1 MSVKGRT
8 RMARKSRK
16 ESGVQTRESFSK
28 TIGYQVGFYLR
39 LSDKEAKDRDSES
52 IENQFALLKDFIKN
66 KPDFR
71 LISTFTDDGKT
82 GTNFKRSGF
91 EQMMDEV
98 RSGRINCIIV
108 KDLSRFGRNYLE
120 AGHYIE
126 HVFPFLNVRFIAV
139 TDGFDTLTATPAQ
152 LSYLIP
158 LKNIMNENYARD
170 ISKKERSAKKVLR
183 KKGCFLGAYA
193 MYGYEKTS
201 DKHVIGVDPEAAV
214 HVKTIFDLCEK
225 GYSDSAIAKYLNERK
240 VLCPARYKYEKGI
253 VKNAKYANTSGWYP
267 QTIAGILTSR
277 VYIGDMVQGA
287 RRSKEIK
294 GKKEVVPKSEWDIV
308 SGTHEAIIS
317 KEQFDRVQEIRMD
330 RHRRYE
336 KMIQENRRLAGK
348 SENSGILKGKV
359 FCGDCKRAMVR
370 KHIKSCKDKYR
381 YVCDMH
387 EKTGQCSRKFLPEQE
402 LFEMLGCLIRR
413 QIEAACQVKEWLHSR
428 EQEEARELFR
438 FEQTLRETED
448 KRNRLVQKM
457 AALYQD
463 WKEGI
468 LDQDEYLYMKK
479 RYEEE
484 LTGCEGER
492 EELMGRKQEYILA
505 YTSENPALKAVSELP
520 DDFLLSRELVDRLI
534 ERIEIYEGNR
544 VRVSFKFQDEM
555 QRLLRAKGGGVINEE
570 RGETAG

>member
-201 DKHVIGVDPEAAV
+201 DKHVIGVDPEAVV

-330 RHRRYE
+330 RHRQYE

-348 SENSGILKGKV
+348 SENSGILKGNV

>member
-82 GTNFKRSGF
+82 GTNFRRSGF
-91 EQMMDEV
+91 QQMMDEV

-330 RHRRYE
+330 RHRQYE

>member
-1 MSVKGRT
+1 
-8 RMARKSRK
+8 MARKSRK
-16 ESGVQTRESFSK
+16 ESSVQTSESFSK

-52 IENQFALLKDFIKN
+52 IENQFVLLKDFIKN

-82 GTNFKRSGF
+82 GTNFRRSGF

-240 VLCPARYKYEKGI
+240 ILCPARYKYEKGI
-253 VKNAKYANTSGWYP
+253 VKDAKYANTSGWYP

-294 GKKEVVPKSEWDIV
+294 GKKEVVPMSEWDIV

-348 SENSGILKGKV
+348 SEDSGILKGKV

-381 YVCDMH
+381 YVCDIH

-413 QIEAACQVKEWLHSR
+413 QIEATCQVKEWLHSR
-428 EQEEARELFR
+428 KQEEARELLR
-438 FEQTLRETED
+438 FEQTFRETED
-448 KRNRLVQKM
+448 KRSRLVQKM

-468 LDQDEYLYMKK
+468 LDQDEYFYMKK

-492 EELMGRKQEYILA
+492 EELMGRKQEYIMA
-505 YTSENPALKAVSELP
+505 YTSENPALKAVSEIP
-520 DDFLLSRELVDRLI
+520 YDFVLSRELVDRLI
-534 ERIEIYEGNR
+534 EKIEIYEGNR

-555 QRLLRAKGGGVINEE
+555 QRLLRAKEAGVISEE

>member
-330 RHRRYE
+330 RHRQYE

>member
-1 MSVKGRT
+1 
-8 RMARKSRK
+8 MARKSRK
-16 ESGVQTRESFSK
+16 ESSVQTRESFSK

-39 LSDKEAKDRDSES
+39 LSDKEAKERDSES

-66 KPDFR
+66 KPDLR

-82 GTNFKRSGF
+82 GTNFRRSGF

-126 HVFPFLNVRFIAV
+126 HMFPFLNVRFIAV

-193 MYGYEKTS
+193 MYGYEKTL

-294 GKKEVVPKSEWDIV
+294 GKKEVVPMSEWDIV

-428 EQEEARELFR
+428 KQEEARELFR

-463 WKEGI
+463 WKEGV

-479 RYEEE
+479 QYEEE

-505 YTSENPALKAVSELP
+505 YTSENPALKAVSEIP

-555 QRLLRAKGGGVINEE
+555 QRLLRAKGGGVISEE

>member
-1 MSVKGRT
+1 
-8 RMARKSRK
+8 MARKSRK
-16 ESGVQTRESFSK
+16 ESSVQTSESFSK

-82 GTNFKRSGF
+82 GTNFRRSGF

-98 RSGRINCIIV
+98 RNGRINCIIV

-240 VLCPARYKYEKGI
+240 ILCPARYKYEKGI
-253 VKNAKYANTSGWYP
+253 VKNAKYANKSGWYP
-267 QTIAGILTSR
+267 QTIGGILTSR

-348 SENSGILKGKV
+348 SEDSGILKGKV

-381 YVCDMH
+381 YVCDIH

-413 QIEAACQVKEWLHSR
+413 QIGAACQVKEWLHSR

-438 FEQTLRETED
+438 FEQTFRETED
-448 KRNRLVQKM
+448 KRSRLVQKM
-457 AALYQD
+457 AVLYQD

-492 EELMGRKQEYILA
+492 EELMGRKQEYIMA
-505 YTSENPALKAVSELP
+505 YTSENPALKAVSEIP
-520 DDFLLSRELVDRLI
+520 YDFVLSRELVDRLI
-534 ERIEIYEGNR
+534 EKIEIYEGNR

-555 QRLLRAKGGGVINEE
+555 QRLLRAKEAGVISEE

>member
-1 MSVKGRT
+1 
-8 RMARKSRK
+8 MARKSRK
-16 ESGVQTRESFSK
+16 ESSVQTSESFSK

-52 IENQFALLKDFIKN
+52 IENQFVLLKDFIKN

-82 GTNFKRSGF
+82 GTNFRRSGF

-183 KKGCFLGAYA
+183 KKGYFLGAYA
-193 MYGYEKTS
+193 IYGYEKTS

-240 VLCPARYKYEKGI
+240 ILCPARYKYEKGI
-253 VKNAKYANTSGWYP
+253 VKDAKYANKSGWYP
-267 QTIAGILTSR
+267 QTIGGILTSR

-294 GKKEVVPKSEWDIV
+294 GKKEVVPMSEWDIV

-348 SENSGILKGKV
+348 SEDSGVLKGKV

-381 YVCDMH
+381 YVCDIH

-428 EQEEARELFR
+428 KREEARELLR
-438 FEQTLRETED
+438 FEQTFRETED
-448 KRNRLVQKM
+448 KRSRLVQKM
-457 AALYQD
+457 AVLYQD

-484 LTGCEGER
+484 LTGCKGER
-492 EELMGRKQEYILA
+492 EELMGRKQEYIMA
-505 YTSENPALKAVSELP
+505 YTSENPALKAVSEIP
-520 DDFLLSRELVDRLI
+520 YDFVLSRELVDRLI
-534 ERIEIYEGNR
+534 EKIEIYEGNR

-555 QRLLRAKGGGVINEE
+555 QRLLRAKEAGVISEE

>member
-240 VLCPARYKYEKGI
+240 ILCPARYKYEKGI

-330 RHRRYE
+330 RHRQYE

>member
-52 IENQFALLKDFIKN
+52 IENQFVLLKDFIKN

-82 GTNFKRSGF
+82 GTNFRRSGF

-330 RHRRYE
+330 RHRQYE

-381 YVCDMH
+381 YVCDIH

-492 EELMGRKQEYILA
+492 EELMGRKQEYIMA
-505 YTSENPALKAVSELP
+505 YTSENPALKAVSEIP
-520 DDFLLSRELVDRLI
+520 YDFVLSRELVDRLI
-534 ERIEIYEGNR
+534 ERIEIYEVNR

-555 QRLLRAKGGGVINEE
+555 QRLLRAKEAGVISEE

>member
-348 SENSGILKGKV
+348 SEDSGILKGKV

-381 YVCDMH
+381 YVCDIH

-492 EELMGRKQEYILA
+492 EELMGRKQEYIMA
-505 YTSENPALKAVSELP
+505 YTSENPALKAVSEIP
-520 DDFLLSRELVDRLI
+520 YDFVLSRELVDRLI
-534 ERIEIYEGNR
+534 EKIEIYEGNR

-555 QRLLRAKGGGVINEE
+555 QRLLRAKEAGVISEE

>member
-1 MSVKGRT
+1 
-8 RMARKSRK
+8 MARKSRK

-39 LSDKEAKDRDSES
+39 LSDKEAKERDSES

-193 MYGYEKTS
+193 MYGYEKTTN
-201 DKHVIGVDPEAAV
+201 KHVIEVDPEAAV

-294 GKKEVVPKSEWDIV
+294 GKKEVVPMSEWDIV

-330 RHRRYE
+330 RHRQYE
-336 KMIQENRRLAGK
+336 KMTQENRRLAGK

-413 QIEAACQVKEWLHSR
+413 QIEAACQVKEWLQSR
-428 EQEEARELFR
+428 KQEETRELFR

-492 EELMGRKQEYILA
+492 EELMGRKQEYIMA
-505 YTSENPALKAVSELP
+505 YTSENPALKAVSEIP

-555 QRLLRAKGGGVINEE
+555 QRLLRAKGGGVISEE

>member
-1 MSVKGRT
+1 
-8 RMARKSRK
+8 MARKSRK

-39 LSDKEAKDRDSES
+39 LSDKEAKERDSES

-152 LSYLIP
+152 LAYLIP

-267 QTIAGILTSR
+267 QTISGILTSR

-294 GKKEVVPKSEWDIV
+294 GKKEVVPMSERDIV

-330 RHRRYE
+330 RHRQYE

-428 EQEEARELFR
+428 KQEEARELSR
-438 FEQTLRETED
+438 SQQTLRETED
-448 KRNRLVQKM
+448 KRNRLVQKI

-505 YTSENPALKAVSELP
+505 YTSENPALKAVSEIP

-555 QRLLRAKGGGVINEE
+555 QRLLRAKGGGVISEE

>member
-253 VKNAKYANTSGWYP
+253 VICTTGIGISITANKVK
-267 QTIAGILTSR
+267 GIR
-277 VYIGDMVQGA
+277 
-287 RRSKEIK
+287 
-294 GKKEVVPKSEWDIV
+294 
-308 SGTHEAIIS
+308 
-317 KEQFDRVQEIRMD
+317 
-330 RHRRYE
+330 
-336 KMIQENRRLAGK
+336 
-348 SENSGILKGKV
+348 
-359 FCGDCKRAMVR
+359 
-370 KHIKSCKDKYR
+370 
-381 YVCDMH
+381 
-387 EKTGQCSRKFLPEQE
+387 
-402 LFEMLGCLIRR
+402 
-413 QIEAACQVKEWLHSR
+413 
-428 EQEEARELFR
+428 
-438 FEQTLRETED
+438 
-448 KRNRLVQKM
+448 
-457 AALYQD
+457 
-463 WKEGI
+463 
-468 LDQDEYLYMKK
+468 
-479 RYEEE
+479 
-484 LTGCEGER
+484 
-492 EELMGRKQEYILA
+492 
-505 YTSENPALKAVSELP
+505 
-520 DDFLLSRELVDRLI
+520 
-534 ERIEIYEGNR
+534 
-544 VRVSFKFQDEM
+544 
-555 QRLLRAKGGGVINEE
+555 
-570 RGETAG
+570 

>member
-82 GTNFKRSGF
+82 GTNFRRSGF
-91 EQMMDEV
+91 EQMMDAV
-98 RSGRINCIIV
+98 RNGRINCIIV

-240 VLCPARYKYEKGI
+240 ILCPARYKYEKGI
-253 VKNAKYANTSGWYP
+253 VKDAKYANKSGWYP
-267 QTIAGILTSR
+267 QTIGGILTSR

-294 GKKEVVPKSEWDIV
+294 GKKEVVPMSEWDIV

-348 SENSGILKGKV
+348 SEDSGILKGKV

-428 EQEEARELFR
+428 KQEEARELLR
-438 FEQTLRETED
+438 FEQTFRETED
-448 KRNRLVQKM
+448 KRSRLVQKM

-468 LDQDEYLYMKK
+468 LDQDEYFYMKK

-492 EELMGRKQEYILA
+492 EELMGRKQEYIMA
-505 YTSENPALKAVSELP
+505 YTSENPALKAVSEIP
-520 DDFLLSRELVDRLI
+520 YDFVLSRELVDRLI
-534 ERIEIYEGNR
+534 EKIEIYEGNR

-555 QRLLRAKGGGVINEE
+555 QRLLRAKEAGVISEE

>member
-1 MSVKGRT
+1 
-8 RMARKSRK
+8 MARKSRK
-16 ESGVQTRESFSK
+16 ESSVQTSESFSK

-82 GTNFKRSGF
+82 GTNFRRSGF

-98 RSGRINCIIV
+98 RNGRINCIIV

-240 VLCPARYKYEKGI
+240 ILCPARYKYEKGI
-253 VKNAKYANTSGWYP
+253 VKNAKYANKSGWYP
-267 QTIAGILTSR
+267 QTIGGILTSR

-294 GKKEVVPKSEWDIV
+294 GKKEVVPMSEWDIV

-348 SENSGILKGKV
+348 SEDSGILKGKV

-381 YVCDMH
+381 YVCDIH

-413 QIEAACQVKEWLHSR
+413 QIGAACQVKEWLHSR
-428 EQEEARELFR
+428 KQEEARELLR
-438 FEQTLRETED
+438 FEQTFRETED
-448 KRNRLVQKM
+448 KRSRLVQKM
-457 AALYQD
+457 AVLYQD

-492 EELMGRKQEYILA
+492 EELMGRKQEYIMA
-505 YTSENPALKAVSELP
+505 YTSENPALKAVSEIP
-520 DDFLLSRELVDRLI
+520 YDFVLSRELVDRLI
-534 ERIEIYEGNR
+534 EKIEIYEGNR

-555 QRLLRAKGGGVINEE
+555 QRLLRAKEAGVISEE

>member
-330 RHRRYE
+330 RHRQYE

-505 YTSENPALKAVSELP
+505 YTSENPALKAVSELQ

>member
-1 MSVKGRT
+1 
-8 RMARKSRK
+8 MARKSRK
-16 ESGVQTRESFSK
+16 ESSVQTRESFSK

-66 KPDFR
+66 KPDLR

-82 GTNFKRSGF
+82 GTNFRRSGF

-126 HVFPFLNVRFIAV
+126 HMFPFLNVRFIAV

-193 MYGYEKTS
+193 MYGYEKTL

-267 QTIAGILTSR
+267 QTISGILTSR

-294 GKKEVVPKSEWDIV
+294 GKKEVVPMSERDIV

-428 EQEEARELFR
+428 KQEEARELFR

-463 WKEGI
+463 WKEGV

-479 RYEEE
+479 QYEEE

-505 YTSENPALKAVSELP
+505 YTSENPALKAVSEIP
-520 DDFLLSRELVDRLI
+520 YDFVLSRELVDRLI
-534 ERIEIYEGNR
+534 EKIEIYEGNR

-555 QRLLRAKGGGVINEE
+555 QRLLRAKGGGVISEE

>member
-294 GKKEVVPKSEWDIV
+294 GKKEVVPMSEWDIV

-348 SENSGILKGKV
+348 SEDSGILKGKV

>member
-1 MSVKGRT
+1 
-8 RMARKSRK
+8 MARKSRK
-16 ESGVQTRESFSK
+16 ESSVQTSESFSK

-253 VKNAKYANTSGWYP
+253 VKNAKYANKSGWYP

-330 RHRRYE
+330 RHRQYE

-413 QIEAACQVKEWLHSR
+413 QIGAACQVKEWLHSR
-428 EQEEARELFR
+428 KQEEARELLR
-438 FEQTLRETED
+438 FEQTFRETED
-448 KRNRLVQKM
+448 KRSRLVQKM
-457 AALYQD
+457 AVLYQD

-484 LTGCEGER
+484 LNGCEGER
-492 EELMGRKQEYILA
+492 EELMGRKQEYIMA
-505 YTSENPALKAVSELP
+505 YTSENPALKAVSEIP
-520 DDFLLSRELVDRLI
+520 YDFVLSRELVDRLI
-534 ERIEIYEGNR
+534 EKIEIYEGNR

-555 QRLLRAKGGGVINEE
+555 QRLLRAKEAGVISEE

>member
-1 MSVKGRT
+1 
-8 RMARKSRK
+8 MARKSRK
-16 ESGVQTRESFSK
+16 ESSVQTSESFSK

-267 QTIAGILTSR
+267 QTISGILTSR

-294 GKKEVVPKSEWDIV
+294 GKKEVVPMSERDIV

-330 RHRRYE
+330 RHRQYE

-381 YVCDMH
+381 YVCDIH

-428 EQEEARELFR
+428 KQEEARELSR
-438 FEQTLRETED
+438 SQQVLRETED
-448 KRNRLVQKM
+448 KRSRLVQKM
-457 AALYQD
+457 AVLYQD

-492 EELMGRKQEYILA
+492 EELMGRKQEYIMA
-505 YTSENPALKAVSELP
+505 YTSENPALKAVSEIP
-520 DDFLLSRELVDRLI
+520 YDFVLSTELVDRLI
-534 ERIEIYEGNR
+534 EKIEIYEGNR

-555 QRLLRAKGGGVINEE
+555 QRLLRAKEAGVISEE

>member
-1 MSVKGRT
+1 
-8 RMARKSRK
+8 MARKSRK
-16 ESGVQTRESFSK
+16 ESSVQTSERFSK

-66 KPDFR
+66 KPDLR

-82 GTNFKRSGF
+82 GTNFRRSGF

-126 HVFPFLNVRFIAV
+126 HVFPFLNIRFIAV

-267 QTIAGILTSR
+267 QTISGILTSR

-294 GKKEVVPKSEWDIV
+294 GKKEVVPMSERDIV

-428 EQEEARELFR
+428 KQEEARELFR

-448 KRNRLVQKM
+448 KRNRFVQKM

-479 RYEEE
+479 RYKEE

-505 YTSENPALKAVSELP
+505 YTSENPALKAVSEIP
-520 DDFLLSRELVDRLI
+520 DDFLLLRELVDRLI

-555 QRLLRAKGGGVINEE
+555 QRLLRAKGGGVFNEE
-570 RGETAG
+570 RGETAD

>member
-1 MSVKGRT
+1 
-8 RMARKSRK
+8 MARKSRK
-16 ESGVQTRESFSK
+16 ESSVQTRESFSK

-66 KPDFR
+66 KPDLR

-82 GTNFKRSGF
+82 GTNFRRSGF

-126 HVFPFLNVRFIAV
+126 HMFPFLNVRFIAV

-193 MYGYEKTS
+193 MYGYEKTL

-294 GKKEVVPKSEWDIV
+294 GKKEVVPMSERDIV

-428 EQEEARELFR
+428 KQEEARELFR

-463 WKEGI
+463 WKEGV

-479 RYEEE
+479 QYEEE

-505 YTSENPALKAVSELP
+505 YTSENPALKAVSEIP

-555 QRLLRAKGGGVINEE
+555 QTLLRAKGGGVISEE

>member
-330 RHRRYE
+330 RHRQYE

-492 EELMGRKQEYILA
+492 EELMGRKQEYIMA
-505 YTSENPALKAVSELP
+505 YTSENPALKAVSEIP
-520 DDFLLSRELVDRLI
+520 YDFVLSRELVDRLI
-534 ERIEIYEGNR
+534 EKIEIYEGNR

-555 QRLLRAKGGGVINEE
+555 QRLLRAKEAGVISEE

>member
-1 MSVKGRT
+1 
-8 RMARKSRK
+8 MARKSRK
-16 ESGVQTRESFSK
+16 ESSVQTSERFSK

-66 KPDFR
+66 KPDLR

-82 GTNFKRSGF
+82 GTNFRRSGF

-126 HVFPFLNVRFIAV
+126 HVFPFLNIRFIAV

-267 QTIAGILTSR
+267 QTISGILTSR

-294 GKKEVVPKSEWDIV
+294 GKKEVVPMSERDIV

-330 RHRRYE
+330 RHRQYE

-428 EQEEARELFR
+428 KQEEARELSR
-438 FEQTLRETED
+438 SQQTLRETED
-448 KRNRLVQKM
+448 KRNRLVQKI

-505 YTSENPALKAVSELP
+505 YTSENPALKAVSEIP
-520 DDFLLSRELVDRLI
+520 NDFLLSRELVDRLI
-534 ERIEIYEGNR
+534 EKIEIYEGNR

-555 QRLLRAKGGGVINEE
+555 QRLLRAKGGGVISEE

>member
-253 VKNAKYANTSGWYP
+253 VKDAKYANKSGWYP
-267 QTIAGILTSR
+267 QTIGGILTSR

-294 GKKEVVPKSEWDIV
+294 GKKEVVPMSEWDIV

-348 SENSGILKGKV
+348 SEDSGILKGKV

-381 YVCDMH
+381 YVCDIH

-534 ERIEIYEGNR
+534 EKIEIYEGNR

-555 QRLLRAKGGGVINEE
+555 QRLPRAKEAGVISEE

>member
-1 MSVKGRT
+1 
-8 RMARKSRK
+8 MARKSRK
-16 ESGVQTRESFSK
+16 ESSVQISESFSK

-348 SENSGILKGKV
+348 SEDSGILKGKV

>member
-330 RHRRYE
+330 RHRQYE

-492 EELMGRKQEYILA
+492 EELMGRKQEYVMA
-505 YTSENPALKAVSELP
+505 YTSENPALKAVSEIP
-520 DDFLLSRELVDRLI
+520 YDFVLSRELVDRLI
-534 ERIEIYEGNR
+534 EKIEIYEGNR

-555 QRLLRAKGGGVINEE
+555 QRLLRAKEAGVISEE

>member
-330 RHRRYE
+330 RHRQYE

-413 QIEAACQVKEWLHSR
+413 QIGAACQVKEWLHSR
-428 EQEEARELFR
+428 KQEEARELLR
-438 FEQTLRETED
+438 FEQTFRETED
-448 KRNRLVQKM
+448 KRSRLVQKM
-457 AALYQD
+457 AVLYQD

-492 EELMGRKQEYILA
+492 EELMGRKQEYIMA
-505 YTSENPALKAVSELP
+505 YTSENPALKAVAEIP
-520 DDFLLSRELVDRLI
+520 YDFVLSTELVDRLI
-534 ERIEIYEGNR
+534 EKIEIYEGNR

-555 QRLLRAKGGGVINEE
+555 QRLLRAKEAGVISEE

>member
-330 RHRRYE
+330 RHRQYE

-534 ERIEIYEGNR
+534 EKIEIYEGNR

>member
-330 RHRRYE
+330 RHRQYE

-381 YVCDMH
+381 YVCDIH

-479 RYEEE
+479 RYEAE

-555 QRLLRAKGGGVINEE
+555 QRLLRAKEAGVISEE

>member
-1 MSVKGRT
+1 
-8 RMARKSRK
+8 MARKSRK
-16 ESGVQTRESFSK
+16 ESSVQTRESFSK

-66 KPDFR
+66 KPDLR

-82 GTNFKRSGF
+82 GTNFRRSGF

-126 HVFPFLNVRFIAV
+126 HMFPFLNVRFIAV

-193 MYGYEKTS
+193 MYGYEKTL

-294 GKKEVVPKSEWDIV
+294 GKKEVVPMSERDIV

-413 QIEAACQVKEWLHSR
+413 QIEAACQVKEWLQSR
-428 EQEEARELFR
+428 KQEETRELFR

-463 WKEGI
+463 WKEGV

-479 RYEEE
+479 QYEEE

-505 YTSENPALKAVSELP
+505 YTSENPALKAVSEIP

-555 QRLLRAKGGGVINEE
+555 QTLLRAKGGGVISEE

>member
-253 VKNAKYANTSGWYP
+253 VKNAKYANKSGWYP
-267 QTIAGILTSR
+267 QTIGGILTSR

-294 GKKEVVPKSEWDIV
+294 GKKEVVPMSEWDIV

-330 RHRRYE
+330 RHRQYE

>member
-1 MSVKGRT
+1 
-8 RMARKSRK
+8 MARKSRK
-16 ESGVQTRESFSK
+16 EGSVQTSESFSK

-39 LSDKEAKDRDSES
+39 LSDKEAEDRNSES

-98 RSGRINCIIV
+98 RSGRINCIVV

-170 ISKKERSAKKVLR
+170 ISKKERSAKKILR

-193 MYGYEKTS
+193 MYGYKKTS

-214 HVKTIFDLCEK
+214 HVQTIFDLCEK
-225 GYSDSAIAKYLNERK
+225 GYSDSAIAKYLNECK

-253 VKNAKYANTSGWYP
+253 VKNTRYAKPCGWYP

-277 VYIGDMVQGA
+277 VYIGDMVQGV

-294 GKKEVVPKSEWDIV
+294 GKKEVVPMSEWDIV

-330 RHRRYE
+330 RHKQYE
-336 KMIQENRRLAGK
+336 KMIGQNQGVAGK

-359 FCGDCKRAMVR
+359 FCGDCKRVMVR

-402 LFEMLGCLIRR
+402 LFEMLGGLIRR
-413 QIEAACQVKEWLHSR
+413 QIEAACQVKEWLQNR
-428 EQEEARELFR
+428 KQEEARDLFR
-438 FEQTLRETED
+438 FEQAMRETED
-448 KRNRLVQKM
+448 KRNRLVKKM
-457 AALYQD
+457 AVLYQD

-484 LTGCEGER
+484 LAGCEGER
-492 EELMGRKQEYILA
+492 EERMGRKQEYIMA
-505 YTSENPALKAVSELP
+505 YASEDPVLKAVSEIL

-534 ERIEIYEGNR
+534 EKIEIYEGNR
-544 VRVSFKFQDEM
+544 VMVSFKFQDNVVAA
-555 QRLLRAKGGGVINEE
+555 LLS
-570 RGETAG
+570 AGSKNSNLAACD

>member
-1 MSVKGRT
+1 
-8 RMARKSRK
+8 MARKSRK
-16 ESGVQTRESFSK
+16 ESSVQISKSFSK

-71 LISTFTDDGKT
+71 LISMFTDDGKT
-82 GTNFKRSGF
+82 GTNFRRSGF

-98 RSGRINCIIV
+98 RNGRINCIIV

-240 VLCPARYKYEKGI
+240 ILCPARYKYEKGI
-253 VKNAKYANTSGWYP
+253 VKNAKYANKSGWYP
-267 QTIAGILTSR
+267 QTIGGILTSR
-277 VYIGDMVQGA
+277 VYVGDMVQGA

-294 GKKEVVPKSEWDIV
+294 GKKEVVPMSEWDIV

-348 SENSGILKGKV
+348 SEDSGILKGKV

-381 YVCDMH
+381 YVCDIH

-413 QIEAACQVKEWLHSR
+413 QIGAACQVKEWLHSR
-428 EQEEARELFR
+428 EQEEARELLR
-438 FEQTLRETED
+438 FEQTFRETED
-448 KRNRLVQKM
+448 KRSRLVQKM
-457 AALYQD
+457 AVLYQD

-492 EELMGRKQEYILA
+492 EELMGRKQEYIMA
-505 YTSENPALKAVSELP
+505 YTSENPALKAVSEIP
-520 DDFLLSRELVDRLI
+520 YDFVLSRELVDRLI
-534 ERIEIYEGNR
+534 EKIEIYEGNR

-555 QRLLRAKGGGVINEE
+555 QRLLRAKEAGVISEE